1 MSWKQIVT
9 HEDKKTTMLRVW
21 EMVCKGVL
29 KGPVLVTLGRPSRS
43 LQQNAKFHALLADSE
58 RRGEWAAPAGN
69 GWQGG
74 TERSGACAAGQPTKL
89 APANRKVSRAIS
101 DIRAQGAVADPEGN
115 KRRLSASS
123 LEDVKAA
130 LVDAFSDEMDQQ
142 GSPLRKPSRHT
153 WNWISKRF
161 VYVRPSTTD
170 FNKEEASNFIEF
182 LYLTGTDMGVQ
193 WSPIV
198 TQIYNEYREAQK

>member
-43 LQQNAKFHALLADSE
+43 LQQNAKFHAL
-58 RRGEWAAPAGN
+58 
-69 GWQGG
+69 
-74 TERSGACAAGQPTKL
+74 
-89 APANRKVSRAIS
+89 IS

-130 LVDAFSDEMDQQ
+130 LVDAFSR
-142 GSPLRKPSRHT
+142 S
-153 WNWISKRF
+153 
-161 VYVRPSTTD
+161 
-170 FNKEEASNFIEF
+170 EERRV
-182 LYLTGTDMGVQ
+182 G
-193 WSPIV
+193 
-198 TQIYNEYREAQK
+198 RECRL

>member
-1 MSWKQIVT
+1 MSWKQVVT

-21 EMVCKGVL
+21 EMVCKRAL
-29 KGPVLVTLGRPSRS
+29 KSPVLVTLGRPSRS
-43 LQQNAKFHALLADSE
+43 LQQNAKFHAL
-58 RRGEWAAPAGN
+58 
-69 GWQGG
+69 
-74 TERSGACAAGQPTKL
+74 
-89 APANRKVSRAIS
+89 IS
-101 DIRAQGAVADPEGN
+101 DIRAQGIVSDPEGN

-142 GSPLRKPSRHT
+142 GAPLRKPSRHT

-170 FNKEEASNFIEF
+170 FNKEEAGNFIEF
-182 LYLTGTDMGVQ
+182 LYSTGTDMGVQ